1 MPATLL
7 PFLLFAMASSIT
19 PGPTNILILSNSAR
33 FGLLAVVPSVLG
45 ACGGAA
51 LLVLAVGT
59 GLGEALLA
67 LPGVRLAMTSAGLTW
82 LTWLA
87 WKIYSTPATALQARD
102 DTRRLGLIGAAS
114 LQLINPK
121 TWMMAL
127 AVISVFTTA
136 HHDRN
141 TEVAWLSLAFFL
153 VALPCVACWAVLG
166 AGSARWLRSPLAISR
181 MNKALAVILLISTWG
196 SLLA

>member
-7 PFLLFAMASSIT
+7 PFLLFAFVSSIT
-19 PGPTNILILSNSAR
+19 PGPTNILVLGNAAR
-33 FGLLAVVPSVLG
+33 YGLLASLPSILG

-51 LLVLAVGT
+51 LLVLAVGS
-59 GLGEALLA
+59 GLGESLLK
-67 LPGVRLAMTSAGLTW
+67 LPGVHTAMTIAGLLW

-87 WKIYSTPATALQARD
+87 WKIYASPVTALAPAD
-102 DTRRLGLIGAAS
+102 SPRRFGLMDAAG

-127 AVISVFTTA
+127 AVISVFTSNA
-136 HHDRN
+136 ENQGR
-141 TEVAWLSLAFFL
+141 EVAWLSLAFFI
-153 VALPCVACWAVLG
+153 VAMPCMGCWALLG
-166 AGSARWLRSPLAISR
+166 AGSARLLKSPVALAR
-181 MNKALAVILLISTWG
+181 MNKVLALVLLVSAWS

>member
-7 PFLLFAMASSIT
+7 PFLLFAMVASIT

-59 GLGEALLA
+59 GLGESLLS
-67 LPGVRLAMTSAGLTW
+67 LPGVHLAMTGAGLLW

-87 WKIYSTPATALQARD
+87 WKIYTSSASALHAAD
-102 DTRRLGLIGAAS
+102 NSRRLGLIGAAG
-114 LQLINPK
+114 LQVVNPK

-136 HHDRN
+136 HHDRT

-153 VALPCVACWAVLG
+153 VALPCMACWALLG
-166 AGSARWLRSPLAISR
+166 AGSARWLRSPLAVSR
-181 MNKALAVILLISTWG
+181 MNKTLAVILLVSAWS

>member
-7 PFLLFAMASSIT
+7 PFLLFAFVSSIT
-19 PGPTNILILSNSAR
+19 PGPTNILVLSNAAR
-33 FGLLAVVPSVLG
+33 YGLLASVPSVLG

-59 GLGEALLA
+59 GLGESLLKVPA
-67 LPGVRLAMTSAGLTW
+67 VHLAMTAIGLLW

-87 WKIYSTPATALQARD
+87 WKIYASPTEALTAKDCARKFGLVDAAT
-102 DTRRLGLIGAAS
+102 

-127 AVISVFTTA
+127 AVISVFTTSA
-136 HHDRN
+136 TDQGR
-141 TEVAWLSLAFFL
+141 EVAWLSLAFFL
-153 VALPCVACWAVLG
+153 VAVPCMGSWALLG
-166 AGSARWLRSPLAISR
+166 AGSARWLKSPAALGR
-181 MNKALAVILLISTWG
+181 MNKILAVVLLICAWS
-196 SLLA
+196 SLIA

>member
-7 PFLLFAMASSIT
+7 PFLLFAMVASIT

-59 GLGEALLA
+59 GLGESLLT
-67 LPGVRLAMTSAGLTW
+67 LPGVHLAMTSAGLLW

-87 WKIYSTPATALQARD
+87 WKIYTSPASALHASD
-102 DTRRLGLIGAAS
+102 NSRRLGLVGAAG
-114 LQLINPK
+114 LQVVNPK

-153 VALPCVACWAVLG
+153 VALPCMACWALLG
-166 AGSARWLRSPLAISR
+166 AGSARWLRSPAAISR
-181 MNKALAVILLISTWG
+181 MNKTLAVILLISAWS
-196 SLLA
+196 SLFA